1 MRKKIAALAIAGG
14 ALMALVV
21 PVSSAQ
27 AAPSGQCD
35 RWSDSNTFGAGRC
48 NLAGTG
54 SWVRAVATCNN
65 GAVVVGAEVPAT
77 SMSYVYCAGKGG
89 LRPGSGAYFT
99 R

>member
-14 ALMALVV
+14 ALMALAG

-35 RWSDSNTFGAGRC
+35 TWSDSNTFGAGRC
-48 NLAGTG
+48 NSAGN
-54 SWVRAVATCNN
+54 WVRAVATCNN
-65 GAVVVGAEVPAT
+65 GAVVIGAEVPAT
-77 SMSYVYCAGKGG
+77 STSYVYCAGKGG